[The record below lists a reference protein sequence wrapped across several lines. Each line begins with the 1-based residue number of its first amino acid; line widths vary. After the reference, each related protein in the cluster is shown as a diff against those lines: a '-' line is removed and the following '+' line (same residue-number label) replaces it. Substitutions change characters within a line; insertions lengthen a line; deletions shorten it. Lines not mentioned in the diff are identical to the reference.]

1 MTKRDLGKHYF
12 REWRSFRGL
21 SLSKVQGRMEK
32 EPGGEPL
39 ISSMSLSRMER
50 GLQPYAEEVVN
61 ALAEVYGC
69 EPYELFSV
77 NPLKQGDVVDLMR
90 YIRSLPAGSA
100 GKAMR
105 VLKTALG
112 D

>member
-12 REWRSFRGL
+12 REWREYREL
-21 SLSKVQGRMEK
+21 SLAKVASRMER
-32 EPGGEPL
+32 EPGGDPL
-39 ISSMSLSRMER
+39 ITGMSLSRMER

-77 NPLKQGDVVDLMR
+77 NPLKAGDVVDLMR
-90 YIRSLPAGSA
+90 YIRSIPPASA

-105 VLKTALG
+105 ILKTALG
-112 D
+112 E